1 MHSTLKSAQP
11 AFVFPAVG
19 RNLLPSHLA
28 AAAAPGAGA
37 GRGEG
42 VLGAGRSCGG
52 PEPQTRPGIS
62 WADPAGTLGRRRAGS
77 GCGGGGRAGPGLRR
91 GLGGAAPPRA
101 ALFLRQLP
109 RSPAR
114 RAESCPSVPA
124 GAASRRRA
132 MTTQQ
137 IVLQGPGPWG
147 FRLVGGK
154 DFEQPLA
161 ISRVRAA
168 WARAERTWGLGRSRR
183 RRFGSRAG
191 AGAAGRGQVRR
202 ARGSRLP
209 TLRSPASRRR
219 GAPTRPRG
227 RRGAGCPRR
236 GRALSTRQGRGAPG
250 SPHAGRSQRGS
261 SKAQRGGEQQ
271 EHRGGRRGGRGFP
284 GDGRD

>member
-1 MHSTLKSAQP
+1 MGPGGAAEDRSPRPDPGSLGPTQPGPSAG
-11 AFVFPAVG
+11 AARG
-19 RNLLPSHLA
+19 A
-28 AAAAPGAGA
+28 AAGAGA
-37 GRGEG
+37 GRGRG
-42 VLGAGRSCGG
+42 CDAVWA
-52 PEPQTRPGIS
+52 EPP
-62 WADPAGTLGRRRAGS
+62 RRA
-77 GCGGGGRAGPGLRR
+77 P
-91 GLGGAAPPRA
+91 